1 MTQKMLLLTIAVLT
15 FLFFSSCSNDV
26 TDVKKFNTPNI
37 ICILLDDV
45 SAIEFNFYNGP
56 GINTPSIDMM
66 ANEGVYFKTAYSQ
79 PICGPSRA
87 ELLTGKYA
95 FKTGHYSNRA
105 IPNISI
111 HNRHYTMGKAMK
123 DAGYRTGWFGKQHI
137 DRLMNPSD
145 FGFDY
150 YVIAKY
156 WEGYDGPTQ
165 GRGTE
170 NNRIGMYGAEW
181 YWHPALLANG
191 VGIPTTPDDFGP
203 EIEMDSLLAFIGRET
218 EEPFFAYWPTNLP
231 HHEFNPDEEIWVR
244 PDVPEYDVSG
254 KRTGRIIEGSME
266 SNLEF
271 MDFAIGQIINKLK
284 EEGELDNTIILLTGD
299 NGTAGYGKGK
309 LISEIALHV
318 PLVVYGPGLVK
329 ISGISDVLVDF
340 TDLLPTFI
348 ELGGYKTSY
357 TKDMDGHSFAPYL
370 LGYEFEPRQWIS
382 AQLDEARWLRT
393 REWLL
398 DGKGDLWFCGYE
410 FDEREFINLS
420 GSTKKEHL
428 NKKKELEEL
437 RNKHIPEMDNLGQN

>member
-1 MTQKMLLLTIAVLT
+1 MDQKKLVHSGIIFIA
-15 FLFFSSCSNDV
+15 LFFFSCSNHRLGDN
-26 TDVKKFNTPNI
+26 KNSSPNI
-37 ICILLDDV
+37 IFIMLDDV

-66 ANEGVYFKTAYSQ
+66 ADEGVFFKTAYSQ

-95 FKTGHYSNRA
+95 FKTGYYSNSA

-111 HNRHYTMGKAMK
+111 HDDHYTMGKAMK

-137 DRLMNPSD
+137 DRRMNPSD

-191 VGIPTTPDDFGP
+191 TGIPTTADDFGP
-203 EIEMDSLLAFIGRET
+203 EIEMDSLLAFIGRNS

-231 HHEFNPDEEIWVR
+231 HHEFNPDNETWVR
-244 PDVPEYDVSG
+244 PDVPEYDNEG
-254 KRTGRIIEGSME
+254 KRTGRRIQGTMK

-271 MDFAIGQIINKLK
+271 MDHAVGEILDKL
-284 EEGELDNTIILLTGD
+284 EENGKLDNTIIFFTSD
-299 NGTAGYGKGK
+299 NGTAGYGKAK
-309 LISEIALHV
+309 PESEIAIHV
-318 PLVVYGPGLVK
+318 PFVVYGSKVLKV
-329 ISGISDVLVDF
+329 SGMSDVLTDF

-348 ELGGYKTSY
+348 ELGENKTSH
-357 TKDMDGHSFAPYL
+357 TEDMDGHSLAPYL
-370 LGYEFEPRQWIS
+370 LGNEFEPREWIS
-382 AQLDEARWLRT
+382 AQLDTAIWFRT

-398 DGKGDLWFCGYE
+398 DGKGELWYCGNE
-410 FDEREFINLS
+410 FDERKFTNLDES
-420 GSTKKEHL
+420 ENIEHIK
-428 NKKKELEEL
+428 KKKEMLDL
-437 RNKHIPEMDNLGQN
+437 MNIRLPE